1 MLCLYVEAGDR
12 GPAMTPLLRS
22 DPIGGSESN
31 PGCHKIVMPPVGAL
45 ISLTFIYYNLYTL
58 SPFI

>member
-1 MLCLYVEAGDR
+1 MLCLYVEVGDR

-45 ISLTFIYYNLYTL
+45 ISLTINFYLL
-58 SPFI
+58 